1 LFAHQTEHVIRRGL
15 YRAYVEREENL
26 RFVRGR
32 IVPLQDLR
40 TNRGLR
46 HQVACR
52 FAELTAD
59 VPHNQILRAVTEQL
73 RQYDYRLPGIR
84 EKLGWNAAHLAEVSN
99 PPVTERDFGPIRYDR
114 LNAHY
119 RGVHALALLVIR
131 HFTFNFQAGARPA
144 PSFLVNMDKVFEE
157 FVRQLMAEQAQL
169 RGLRLWASS
178 GLRLDRGGAVPI
190 EPDVVLSDGRQVRV
204 AIDAKYKRESPQAD
218 VYQALA
224 YAKGLGLMRVALIY
238 PEDGEVTPERHE
250 IRHDD
255 VEVLVRV
262 IPVSHHGKGFVALER
277 RARMAA
283 SSLLAEL
290 LPDRA
295 AAVA

>member
-1 LFAHQTEHVIRRGL
+1 
-15 YRAYVEREENL
+15 
-26 RFVRGR
+26 
-32 IVPLQDLR
+32 
-40 TNRGLR
+40 
-46 HQVACR
+46 
-52 FAELTAD
+52 
-59 VPHNQILRAVTEQL
+59 
-73 RQYDYRLPGIR
+73 
-84 EKLGWNAAHLAEVSN
+84 
-99 PPVTERDFGPIRYDR
+99 
-114 LNAHY
+114 
-119 RGVHALALLVIR
+119 
-131 HFTFNFQAGARPA
+131 
-144 PSFLVNMDKVFEE
+144 MDKVFEE